1 MEPPISPNPGASPFL
16 YGPQDSRSPGK
27 PEPHQRPRADA
38 WAGSA
43 PSAHTSHL
51 ARDIRAT
58 VDASRAGRLPGK
70 GAKALKRGTRGLI
83 TVLALAMIVATIATS
98 ASLADKCAHGNN
110 PQCPS
115 PTGGGGGGTG
125 GRGSLSLVMV
135 TDANGDRQPNYGDT
149 VTFNVSTTTTVYPY
163 VMVNC
168 SQGGVSVYSAYAGF
182 YPSYPWPWDQDF
194 NLSSSSWT
202 GGGASCTAQLEYFTG
217 KSWAVI
223 TSVAFDVAP

>member
-1 MEPPISPNPGASPFL
+1 MKGITRTFL
-16 YGPQDSRSPGK
+16 IV
-27 PEPHQRPRADA
+27 
-38 WAGSA
+38 
-43 PSAHTSHL
+43 L
-51 ARDIRAT
+51 AIATTLAT
-58 VDASRAGRLPGK
+58 VAS
-70 GAKALKRGTRGLI
+70 GA
-83 TVLALAMIVATIATS
+83 ALAA
-98 ASLADKCAHGNN
+98 K
-110 PQCPS
+110 
-115 PTGGGGGGTG
+115 GGSDRGHHGGTTTSG
-125 GRGSLSLVMV
+125 GGSLSLVMV

-194 NLSSSSWT
+194 TLSSSSWT